1 VDEGFTIVK
10 LGGVT
15 CYDFTDERGVSSK
28 VTAIVVPIRVKMS
41 GSELEIA
48 WGCNRGDSC
57 FNESCRY
64 SKPYREK
71 KFEIKL

>member
-1 VDEGFTIVK
+1 MADLTIVK
-10 LGGVT
+10 IGGAV
-15 CYDFTDERGVSSK
+15 CHDFIDEKGSRSK
-28 VTAIVVPIRVKMS
+28 VTAIVVPIRLKMS

-48 WGCNRGDSC
+48 WGCNRGDAC